1 MSSIEQVASRAEGAS
16 TALVLRPQ
24 TAVLGDVECKGA
36 IVGESA
42 DVELLGVS
50 FSQPPAV
57 WYDEWTE
64 ALGNA
69 PEAAAVITTPEL
81 AGGNLDDRDI
91 DVETVASPS
100 NLTGIGVKSTP
111 YLSQWDDALT
121 VVESLTVPLR
131 YTDTQSV
138 YKFVHVLTSRLQA
151 TDAAG
156 QFYLDPAVEDERTVE
171 LFKTLFDA
179 VVECEVDTDGGDPT
193 VEWSVT
199 LRDG

>member
-1 MSSIEQVASRAEGAS
+1 MSSIEQVASRVEGAS
-16 TALVLRPQ
+16 TALILRPQ
-24 TAVLGDVECKGA
+24 TAVLSDVECKGA
-36 IVGESA
+36 IVGASTG
-42 DVELLGVS
+42 VELLGVS

-57 WYDEWTE
+57 WYDEWAE
-64 ALGNA
+64 SLGTT
-69 PEAAAVITTPEL
+69 PDAAAVITTPEL
-81 AGGNLDDRDI
+81 AGATPEDRDI

-111 YLSQWDDALT
+111 YLDQWDDALT

-138 YKFVHVLTSRLQA
+138 YKFLHVLTTRLHG
-151 TDAAG
+151 TGAAG

-179 VVECEVDTDGGDPT
+179 IVECEVDTDGDDPT

>member
-24 TAVLGDVECKGA
+24 TAVLSDVECKGA
-36 IVGESA
+36 VVGESA
-42 DVELLGVS
+42 GVELLGVS

-57 WYDEWTE
+57 WYDEWSE

-81 AGGNLDDRDI
+81 TGGNLGDRDI

-100 NLTGIGVKSTP
+100 NLTGVGVKSTP

-179 VVECEVDTDGGDPT
+179 VVECEVDSDGDDPT